1 MTVTAT
7 PGTAPRTGSRH
18 RAVAIGLGWVELTA
32 SKALK
37 HDLANITDALV
48 FLTRITAQ
56 AKSHVHSQTSLWLQ
70 VVPATAA
77 ALTTIGVLIA
87 VYAAIISERKKAERR
102 TYEMATAAEY
112 FSCDGRLALS
122 QRTPKG
128 WC

>member
-1 MTVTAT
+1 M
-7 PGTAPRTGSRH
+7 
-18 RAVAIGLGWVELTA
+18 AIGLGWVGLTA

-87 VYAAIISERKKAERR
+87 VYAAIIRERNRAEQRR
-102 TYEMATAAEY
+102 YEMATTAVH
-112 FSCDGRLALS
+112 FSYDGRLRLS

-128 WC
+128 GS